1 MEIEKINIEEVY
13 GEPIDENDTIF
24 KLSNSGKRAYMGA
37 GDILLSLCSS
47 NNDFR
52 MPTAFIASDDIAI
65 RIVNDRHE
73 GILIDR
79 LREFE
84 RNEKLSIENNLIIN

>member
-1 MEIEKINIEEVY
+1 MEKINIEEVY

-24 KLSNSGKRAYMGA
+24 KLSNSGKKAYMGA
-37 GDILLSLCSS
+37 SDLLSLCSS
-47 NNDFR
+47 NKYFR
-52 MPTAFIASDDIAI
+52 MPIAYITSDDDITI
-65 RIVNDRHE
+65 RIANDNHE

-84 RNEKLSIENNLIIN
+84 RNEKLSIESNLIIN